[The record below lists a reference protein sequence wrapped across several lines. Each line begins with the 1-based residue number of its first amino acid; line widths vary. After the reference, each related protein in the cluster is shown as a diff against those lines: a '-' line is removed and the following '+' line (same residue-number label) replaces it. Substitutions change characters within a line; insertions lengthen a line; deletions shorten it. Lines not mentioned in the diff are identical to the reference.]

1 MINSVCYSTVDLVRQ
16 ARLEDPLWR
25 PLDRVREDS
34 ELAFASLLGLRSGT
48 GARVSGTHPLGAAV
62 VFGLLIGLALVLGLI
77 GLGGA
82 LQ

>member
-25 PLDRVREDS
+25 PLDRVRADS
-34 ELAFASLLGLRSGT
+34 ELTFASLLGLRSGH
-48 GARVSGTHPLGAAV
+48 GARVAGTHPLGAGV
-62 VFGLLIGLALVLGLI
+62 VFGLLIGLALVLALI

-82 LQ
+82 L